1 MLRGKMDI
9 RRAAADTNE
18 RGLQNWDGGG
28 KKKALSA
35 VTQSGADFC

>member
-18 RGLQNWDGGG
+18 RGLQNGGWR
-28 KKKALSA
+28 KIKKALSA
-35 VTQSGADFC
+35 VTQSGADCC